1 MGRRIKRARALK
13 NPGSY
18 RYLKRFCCAYYSIAY
33 ACKYQKNIL
42 TNKDTKGLIFMR
54 MSRERM
60 KIYDF
65 IEPELEFYREFC
77 NFTED
82 ERKLFDL
89 RAREVPLEQCA
100 EKICCDIST
109 IKKLSVRVN
118 KKIIKATDTRKMRE
132 WIDRVYW
139 EKLIIS

>member
-1 MGRRIKRARALK
+1 
-13 NPGSY
+13 
-18 RYLKRFCCAYYSIAY
+18 
-33 ACKYQKNIL
+33 
-42 TNKDTKGLIFMR
+42 
-54 MSRERM
+54 M

-77 NFTED
+77 NFTEY

-100 EKICCDIST
+100 EEMCCDIST

-118 KKIIKATDTRKMRE
+118 KKIIKATDTRKNERV
-132 WIDRVYW
+132 DRQSVLGKINNFMNFLGAFT
-139 EKLIIS
+139 ELIRTVG

>member
-1 MGRRIKRARALK
+1 MGRRIKRARSLK
-13 NPGSY
+13 IPDSY
-18 RYLKRFCCAYYSIAY
+18 RYIMRFCCINIVQQTGRNI
-33 ACKYQKNIL
+33 KKNTL
-42 TNKDTKGLIFMR
+42 TNKAQKGLIFMQ
-54 MSRERM
+54 MSRESM

-82 ERKLFDL
+82 ERKLFNL

-100 EKICCDIST
+100 EKMCCDIST

-118 KKIIKATDTRKMRE
+118 KKIIRATDTRKMKE

>member
-1 MGRRIKRARALK
+1 
-13 NPGSY
+13 
-18 RYLKRFCCAYYSIAY
+18 
-33 ACKYQKNIL
+33 
-42 TNKDTKGLIFMR
+42 
-54 MSRERM
+54 M

-77 NFTED
+77 NFTEE

-89 RAREVPLEQCA
+89 RAREVPLEQCT
-100 EKICCDIST
+100 EKMCCDIST

-118 KKIIKATDTRKMRE
+118 KKIIRATDTRKMKE

>member
-1 MGRRIKRARALK
+1 MGRRIKRARSLK
-13 NPGSY
+13 IPGSY
-18 RYLKRFCCAYYSIAY
+18 RYIMRLCCINIVQQTGRNI
-33 ACKYQKNIL
+33 KKNTL
-42 TNKDTKGLIFMR
+42 TNKAQKGLIFMQ
-54 MSRERM
+54 MSRESM

-82 ERKLFDL
+82 ERNLFDL

-100 EKICCDIST
+100 EEMRCDIST

>member
-18 RYLKRFCCAYYSIAY
+18 RYIKRFCCNHMVQQTDGNI
-33 ACKYQKNIL
+33 KKNIL
-42 TNKDTKGLIFMR
+42 TNKAPKGLIFMR

-100 EKICCDIST
+100 EEICCDIST

-118 KKIIKATDTRKMRE
+118 KKIIRATDTRKMRE

>member
-1 MGRRIKRARALK
+1 
-13 NPGSY
+13 
-18 RYLKRFCCAYYSIAY
+18 
-33 ACKYQKNIL
+33 
-42 TNKDTKGLIFMR
+42 
-54 MSRERM
+54 M

-82 ERKLFDL
+82 ERMLYDL
-89 RAREVPLEQCA
+89 RAMEVPLEQCA
-100 EKICCDIST
+100 EKMCCDIST

-118 KKIIKATDTRKMRE
+118 KKIIKASDTRKMKE
-132 WIDRVYW
+132 WIDKVYW

>member
-1 MGRRIKRARALK
+1 
-13 NPGSY
+13 
-18 RYLKRFCCAYYSIAY
+18 
-33 ACKYQKNIL
+33 
-42 TNKDTKGLIFMR
+42 MR
-54 MSRERM
+54 MSGERM

-77 NFTED
+77 NFTEV

-100 EKICCDIST
+100 EEMCCDIST